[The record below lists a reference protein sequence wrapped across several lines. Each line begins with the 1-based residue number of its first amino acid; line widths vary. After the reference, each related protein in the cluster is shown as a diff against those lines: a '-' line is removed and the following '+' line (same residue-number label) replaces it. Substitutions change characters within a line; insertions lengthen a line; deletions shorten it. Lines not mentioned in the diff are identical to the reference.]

1 MRGFFFELREGLL
14 SAFRSVGNNKL
25 RSLLTTL
32 GIVIGI
38 VTITVM
44 VAVINSIESGF
55 DDMMSQLGT
64 DVIYVQ
70 KWPAVPD
77 FSRMWEY
84 WNRPPITDDLI
95 DVIQERS
102 RYASAVA
109 PVARTGGSASY
120 HGQTIFDINIIGST
134 ADYPRIRTV
143 NLENGRFYSEL
154 EERSARAVAVVGY
167 EIAEKLYP
175 SQQALGKS
183 FRLRGHK
190 FRVIGVMES
199 TGGNDGTD
207 KTVRLPYSTF
217 KSRFGGERSIEIL
230 IKAPDPQMVAPTKDE
245 VTGIV
250 RVARGLEPAEEN
262 NFEITEQTSIKE
274 QLGVIRMVIYGVGLF
289 LTALALLVG
298 GIGVMNIMF
307 VSVKERTREIGLRKA
322 VGAPRRAILVQFL
335 LESVI
340 ICSLGGAI
348 GTMLA
353 YGGSAL
359 LNVALDASITF
370 SVATVLVAMGLCAGV
385 GIIFGLAPAWSAT
398 KAEPVE
404 ALRYE

>member
-1 MRGFFFELREGLL
+1 MRRFIFELQEGAF
-14 SAFRSVGNNKL
+14 SAFRAVRVNTM
-25 RSLLTTL
+25 RSILTTL

-55 DDMMSQLGT
+55 DEMMSDLGA

-77 FSRMWEY
+77 FSRMYEY
-84 WNRPPITDDLI
+84 WNRPPITDDLVE
-95 DVIQERS
+95 VIQRRS
-102 RYASAVA
+102 RYAEAVVPEA
-109 PVARTGGSASY
+109 TTRRYAGYEGRTVNEVY
-120 HGQTIFDINIIGST
+120 ITGST
-134 ADYPRIRTV
+134 ASYPRIRTV
-143 NLENGRFYSEL
+143 ELEEGRFYSAIENRAHRHVAVIGAEVARTL
-154 EERSARAVAVVGY
+154 FPSERAV
-167 EIAEKLYP
+167 
-175 SQQALGKS
+175 GKS
-183 FRLRGHK
+183 FRLGAHR
-190 FRVIGVMES
+190 FQVIGVMKS
-199 TGGNDGTD
+199 TGGSDRVDNMA
-207 KTVRLPYSTF
+207 RIPFETF
-217 KSRFGGERSIEIL
+217 KSLYGHYRSINL
-230 IKAPDPQMVAPTKDE
+230 MVKAPSPQLVERTKDE
-245 VTGIV
+245 LTGII
-250 RVARGLEPAEEN
+250 RVARGLAPMEDN
-262 NFEITEQTSIKE
+262 NFEITEQGSVKE
-274 QLGVIRMVIYGVGLF
+274 QLGMIRMVIYGVGLF

-340 ICSLGGAI
+340 ICSIGGAI

-353 YGGSAL
+353 FGGSML
-359 LNVALDASITF
+359 LNAALDASITF
-370 SVATVLVAMGLCAGV
+370 SAGTVFIAMALCAGV

-404 ALRYE
+404 SLRYE